1 MFKNHTI
8 YNEKEADD
16 LFKKCITLPIE
27 FREYMRFG
35 KMVNVP
41 RGQIAVSSKS
51 EYKYTQAGG
60 TPTILKFEDY
70 PFLQDVLDDVNKKFD
85 IPFNTMLIN
94 HYRDGND
101 YISNHSDSVVGWNK
115 KYGFSTLA
123 LGDGERTFR
132 IKKIDT
138 KENIDIYHKKGDCI
152 YIDYDQNQ
160 LYTHGIPKRKT
171 IKKPRISITLRVIE

>member
-1 MFKNHTI
+1 MFKNFTI

-138 KENIDIYHKKGDCI
+138 KISRRHKIAERYNKLLSGLPLKLPYQSIDGYSAYHL
-152 YIDYDQNQ
+152 YI
-160 LYTHGIPKRKT
+160 IR
-171 IKKPRISITLRVIE
+171 SIVIG